1 MGKSAIV
8 AIKIVG
14 DAADAVKALDGTQS
28 AAGRMSGAMS
38 AMTPAATA
46 AFGAV
51 AAGAGLAISA
61 ASDAEQALGGVK
73 AVFGEYSSQIE
84 QYSASAAQS
93 VGLATTEYQ
102 NLATVLGS
110 QLKNMG
116 MPMSEVAGQTD
127 QLVTLGADLAATFGG
142 TTSEAVS
149 ALSSLLRGERDPI
162 ERYGVS
168 INQAAVD
175 AKVAEMG
182 LSGLTGEAE
191 KNANMQATLAL
202 LTEQTSAAQGQF
214 AREADSTAGAQQ
226 RANAEFQNSLA
237 VLGQQ
242 LLPTVTQFVTGLSD
256 IAKWAGENTDLIL
269 ILGGVIGGLA
279 ATILIINAALAAYN
293 AIQAVSTALKWAE
306 NAAWLASP
314 ITWIVLGVIAAIA
327 LLVAAIVWVSQN
339 WEQFS
344 EVIASVWSA
353 IIGWIN
359 DVIAKIRTGIGT
371 ALAWVQGVWQAAGN
385 FISQVWEFY
394 VINPIKRVIS
404 WVEGNL
410 ARAVMTAEATFG
422 RVLSAIADGWQTV
435 VDWIRNA
442 YEWLQDLV
450 SSAVPGWAKD
460 LLGMSFAA
468 ELAVT
473 PVMAGMASPL
483 ALTGVPRT
491 LNLDAAPAATFA
503 SAPGA
508 ALLGGPVARDS
519 SGPQV
524 VNQITITVEGAVDPA
539 STGRQIVKLLRE
551 YAGFTGHSEVVSL

>member
-28 AAGRMSGAMS
+28 AAGRVSGAMS

-344 EVIASVWSA
+344 EVISSVWSA

>member
-28 AAGRMSGAMS
+28 AAGRVSGAMS

-61 ASDAEQALGGVK
+61 ASDAEQALGGVRS
-73 AVFGEYSSQIE
+73 VFGEYSSQIE
-84 QYSASAAQS
+84 QYSANAAQS

-116 MPMSEVAGQTD
+116 LPMSEVAGQTD

-237 VLGQQ
+237 VLGEQ
-242 LLPTVTQFVTGLSD
+242 LLPVVTTFVTGLSD

-279 ATILIINAALAAYN
+279 ATILIINAAMTAYN

-344 EVIASVWSA
+344 AVVSSVWSA
-353 IIGWIN
+353 IIGWIT

-460 LLGMSFAA
+460 LLGMNFAA

-491 LNLDAAPAATFA
+491 LTLDAAPSATFA

-519 SGPQV
+519 SAPQV

-551 YAGFTGHSEVVSL
+551 YAGFTGHAEVVSL